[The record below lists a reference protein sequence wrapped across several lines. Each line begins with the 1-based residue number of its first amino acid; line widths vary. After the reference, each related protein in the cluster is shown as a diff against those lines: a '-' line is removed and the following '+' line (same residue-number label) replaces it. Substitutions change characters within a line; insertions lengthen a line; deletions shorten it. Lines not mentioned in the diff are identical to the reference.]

1 MSADATTSV
10 RERGKIER
18 RQRVRQAA
26 LEMFAEKGYDATT
39 TKEIAERAQVGAG
52 TVFVYARDKREL
64 LMMVMND
71 QLDALTDEE
80 LDDAAA
86 EISLLDQIM
95 IFFAKRYALWAR
107 NPELSRCTVRETFS
121 YVKDTDELGPEIL
134 RFLHRLPRHT
144 AKFTA
149 LIKQRQA
156 RGSLRPDLD
165 AEMIAQMCMA
175 IYLNELRHWL
185 ASRVLDIPAGLSR
198 LRALLELALT
208 GLEAGRPSG

>member
-1 MSADATTSV
+1 MSVDPTLSV

-18 RQRVRQAA
+18 RQRIRQAA
-26 LEMFAEKGYDATT
+26 LEMFTEKGYDSTT

-71 QLDALTDEE
+71 QLDAVTDEE
-80 LDDAAA
+80 LDDTAADMP
-86 EISLLDQIM
+86 LLDQIM
-95 IFFAKRYALWAR
+95 VFFAKRYAVWAR

-134 RFLHRLPRHT
+134 RFLNRLPRHT
-144 AKFTA
+144 ARFAA
-149 LIKQRQA
+149 LIARRQEQ
-156 RGSLRPDLD
+156 GLLRPDLD

-185 ASRVLDIPAGLSR
+185 AGRALDIPAGLRR

-208 GLEAGRPSG
+208 GLDRR

>member
-1 MSADATTSV
+1 MSGDPPLSV

-26 LEMFAEKGYDATT
+26 LEMFTEKGYDSTT

-71 QLDALTDEE
+71 QLDQVTDEE
-80 LDDAAA
+80 LDDTAAD
-86 EISLLDQIM
+86 ISLLDQIM
-95 IFFAKRYALWAR
+95 VFFAKRYAVWAR

-134 RFLHRLPRHT
+134 RFLNRLPRHT
-144 AKFTA
+144 ARFAA
-149 LIKQRQA
+149 LIARRQEQ
-156 RGSLRPDLD
+156 GSLRSDLD

-185 ASRVLDIPAGLSR
+185 AGRALDIPAGLKR
-198 LRALLELALT
+198 LRALLEIALT
-208 GLEAGRPSG
+208 GLDRR